1 MSRSTSLLL
10 ALATAVAA
18 AVAPGGAL
26 AQATPPG
33 LSPTGSS
40 DDDAC
45 ATVLGE
51 YDLDLHVVAIFV
63 LLVASA
69 FGVFFP
75 VVLGQKKRAS
85 KAVEMTF
92 FVSAAADKGA
102 VWSAG

>member
-10 ALATAVAA
+10 AVAAAAA

-85 KAVEMTF
+85 KTVELTF
-92 FVSAAADKGA
+92 FVSAVVHKGA
-102 VWSAG
+102 MSSAG

>member
-1 MSRSTSLLL
+1 MSLLL
-10 ALATAVAA
+10 AVVAA
-18 AVAPGGAL
+18 AALAPEVAL

-85 KAVEMTF
+85 KAVELTF
-92 FVSAAADKGA
+92 FVSAVANEGA
-102 VWSAG
+102 I